1 MLDEPTDEAR
11 GIMFEATS
19 ETRTPV
25 EAAQE
30 AVTDL
35 REAAKAAGVTF
46 PSLWL
51 DPKPLGEDGAL
62 THLIDTDRINI
73 GTARKLTKILRAA
86 R

>member
-1 MLDEPTDEAR
+1 MID
-11 GIMFEATS
+11 ATS
-19 ETRTPV
+19 EIRTPT

-30 AVTDL
+30 AVSDL
-35 REAAKAAGVTF
+35 RKAAREAGVPF
-46 PSLWL
+46 PSLRL

-62 THLIDTDRINI
+62 THLIDTGRINI